1 MSFSKFESKD
11 YVSSAT
17 QPIRKPSILKGFRDY
32 LPEQMILRQA
42 IIGTFRDVFEL
53 HGFDPLDTPAIEYL
67 EVLTGKAGE
76 NEKLMYA
83 FEDHGGRRVGLRY
96 DLTVPLARVVAM
108 YQAEIALP
116 FKRYHVAP
124 VWRADRPQRGRF
136 REFWQCDADIA
147 GVATMTADAEIIS
160 VLVDALAAI
169 GLENSTVH
177 ISHRRLLERIAVAAG
192 VPESQAATVYRSVD
206 KLDKIG
212 ADGVKAEMIEGGISI
227 NSADA
232 ILESISLQGSSAD
245 ILSELS
251 GLLQADANAEGAL
264 AEMMELFE
272 LLPRMGVPTEQ
283 AILDLTLARGL
294 DYYTGPVFE
303 AKVIEPKVG
312 SVAGGGRYEGLIGS
326 FGSRS
331 ISATGVSLGLERII
345 EVVRE
350 HGTMP
355 IPTAVAQVFVPVVD
369 RNLGAA
375 AMLAHE
381 LRSAGI
387 KTDLSLLEGKSLGE
401 QLKYAGR
408 RGIGLAAICGPDE
421 AGRGVVAVKNL
432 VTGEQVEFERA
443 QLAARVTARLYERK
457 ASVERKRNR

>member
-1 MSFSKFESKD
+1 M
-11 YVSSAT
+11 SSANQT
-17 QPIRKPSILKGFRDY
+17 TRKPSILKGFRDY

-42 IIGTFRDVFEL
+42 IIGTFKDVFEL

-83 FEDHGGRRVGLRY
+83 FEDHGGRSVGLRY

-108 YQAEIALP
+108 HQSEIVFP

-147 GVATMTADAEIIS
+147 GVGSMTADAEIIS

-169 GLENSTVH
+169 GLEKSTVH

-212 ADGVKAEMIEGGISI
+212 AGGVKAEMLEGGIESP
-227 NSADA
+227 SADA
-232 ILESISLQGSSAD
+232 VLDSISITGDSAD
-245 ILSELS
+245 ILAELS
-251 GLLQADANAEGAL
+251 RVLQTDANAQGAL
-264 AEMMELFE
+264 AEMTELFE
-272 LLPRMGVPTEQ
+272 LLPRMGVP
-283 AILDLTLARGL
+283 ADKARLDLTLARGL

-303 AKVIEPKVG
+303 AKVTEPKVG
-312 SVAGGGRYEGLIGS
+312 SVAGGGRYEGLIGT
-326 FGSRS
+326 FGSRP

-369 RNLGAA
+369 RHLAPAA
-375 AMLAHE
+375 E
-381 LRSAGI
+381 LTHLLRGAGI

-421 AGRGVVAVKNL
+421 QERGVVAVKNL
-432 VTGEQVEFERA
+432 STGEQTEFERA
-443 QLAARVTARLYERK
+443 SVTERVRAMSELAGHEQERIAK
-457 ASVERKRNR
+457 P

>member
-1 MSFSKFESKD
+1 
-11 YVSSAT
+11 
-17 QPIRKPSILKGFRDY
+17 
-32 LPEQMILRQA
+32 MILRQEIINRFKA
-42 IIGTFRDVFEL
+42 IFEL

-83 FEDHGGRRVGLRY
+83 FEDQGGRSVGLRY

-108 YQAEIALP
+108 HQSEIVLP

-147 GVATMTADAEIIS
+147 GVESMAADAEIVS
-160 VLVDALAAI
+160 VLTDCLAAV
-169 GLENSTVH
+169 GLDNSVVH
-177 ISHRRLLERIAVAAG
+177 MSHRRLLERIAMAAG
-192 VPESQAATVYRSVD
+192 IPQEQAAQVYRSVD

-212 ADGVKAEMIEGGISI
+212 AEGVRKEMVEGGIEASQATQVLDTI
-227 NSADA
+227 
-232 ILESISLQGSSAD
+232 SISGSIED
-245 ILSELS
+245 LLVELS
-251 GLLQADANAEGAL
+251 RRLQNDANAEGAI
-264 AEMMELFE
+264 AEMTQLFQ
-272 LLPRMGVPTEQ
+272 LLHQMGVPNDK
-283 AILDLTLARGL
+283 AVLDLTLARGL

-303 AKVIEPKVG
+303 AKVTEPKVG

-345 EVVRE
+345 EVIRE

-369 RNLGAA
+369 RNLGSAA
-375 AMLAHE
+375 ELTSE
-381 LRSAGI
+381 LRARGL
-387 KTDLSLLEGKSLGE
+387 KTDLSLLDGKSLGE

-408 RGIGLAAICGPDE
+408 RGIGLAAILGPDE
-421 AGRGVVAVKNL
+421 AARGVVALKNL
-432 VTGEQVEFERA
+432 VTGDQIELERA
-443 QLAARVTARLYERK
+443 EIVQSIERMLT
-457 ASVERKRNR
+457 

>member
-1 MSFSKFESKD
+1 MFSRFESKGS
-11 YVSSAT
+11 VSDAIRVT
-17 QPIRKPSILKGFRDY
+17 RKPSLLKGFRDY
-32 LPEQMILRQA
+32 LPEQMILRQE
-42 IIGTFRDVFEL
+42 ITGRFRDVFEL

-83 FEDHGGRRVGLRY
+83 FQDHGGRSVGLRY

-108 YQAEIALP
+108 HQAEIAFP
-116 FKRYHVAP
+116 FKRYHIAP

-147 GVATMTADAEIIS
+147 GVESMTADAEIIS
-160 VLVDALAAI
+160 VLVDALAAV
-169 GLENSTVH
+169 GLENSIVH
-177 ISHRRLLERIAVAAG
+177 VSHRRLLERIAVAAG
-192 VPESQAATVYRSVD
+192 VPEAQAATVYRSVD

-212 ADGVKAEMIEGGISI
+212 ADGVKTEMIAGGIDQK
-227 NSADA
+227 ATDA
-232 ILESISLQGSSAD
+232 ILETISIRGGSSD
-245 ILSELS
+245 ILFELS
-251 GLLQADANAEGAL
+251 KRLQSDANAEGAL
-264 AEMMELFE
+264 AEMTELFQ
-272 LLPRMGVPTEQ
+272 LLAQMGVP
-283 AILDLTLARGL
+283 ADKAVLDLTLARGL
-294 DYYTGPVFE
+294 DYYTGPVYE
-303 AKVIEPKVG
+303 AKVTEPKVG

-350 HGTMP
+350 YETMP

-369 RNLGAA
+369 RHLGAA
-375 AMLAHE
+375 AELTRA

-387 KTDLSLLEGKSLGE
+387 RTDLSLVEGKSLGE

-408 RGIGLAAICGPDE
+408 RGIALAAILGPDE
-421 AGRGVVAVKNL
+421 AERGAVAMKNL
-432 VTGEQVEFERA
+432 ISGEQFELRREELIDRLRA
-443 QLAARVTARLYERK
+443 MIVAHQR
-457 ASVERKRNR
+457 

>member
-1 MSFSKFESKD
+1 MSEA
-11 YVSSAT
+11 V
-17 QPIRKPSILKGFRDY
+17 RKPSILKGFRDY
-32 LPEQMILRQA
+32 LPEQMILRQE
-42 IIGTFRDVFEL
+42 IIQRFKGVFEL

-108 YQAEIALP
+108 HQSEIAFP

-124 VWRADRPQRGRF
+124 VWRADRPQRGRT

-147 GVATMTADAEIIS
+147 GVDSMAADAEIIS
-160 VLVDALAAI
+160 VLNDSLAAV
-169 GLENSTVH
+169 GLGNSTVQ

-192 VPESQAATVYRSVD
+192 IPENQAATVYRSVD

-212 ADGVKAEMIEGGISI
+212 AGGVRTEMVEAGIEATA
-227 NSADA
+227 ADA
-232 ILESISLQGSSAD
+232 VLDTISLTGSTAD
-245 ILSELS
+245 LLTELS
-251 GLLQADANAEGAL
+251 ARMANDAKAQTAL
-264 AEMMELFE
+264 AEMTQLFQ
-272 LLPRMGVPTEQ
+272 LLEQMAVPAEK
-283 AILDLTLARGL
+283 AVFDLTLARGL

-303 AKVIEPKVG
+303 AKVTEPKIG
-312 SVAGGGRYEGLIGS
+312 SVAGGGRYEGLVAS
-326 FGSRS
+326 FGGRPV
-331 ISATGVSLGLERII
+331 SATGISLGLERII

-355 IPTAVAQVFVPVVD
+355 ISTAVAQVFVPVVD
-369 RNLGAA
+369 RNLGSAA
-375 AMLAHE
+375 QLATD
-381 LRSAGI
+381 LRSADI

-408 RGIGLAAICGPDE
+408 RGIGFAAILGPDE
-421 AGRGVVAVKNL
+421 AARGVVSLKNL
-432 VTGEQVEFERA
+432 ISGEQHEVPRGELTQ
-443 QLAARVTARLYERK
+443 QLSSFRSDDENC
-457 ASVERKRNR
+457 EERNRTK

>member
-1 MSFSKFESKD
+1 
-11 YVSSAT
+11 
-17 QPIRKPSILKGFRDY
+17 
-32 LPEQMILRQA
+32 MILRQE
-42 IIGTFRDVFEL
+42 IIGRFKEVFEL

-83 FEDHGGRRVGLRY
+83 FEDHGGRSVGLRY

-108 YQAEIALP
+108 HQAEIVLP

-147 GVATMTADAEIIS
+147 GVDSMAADAEIVS
-160 VLVDALAAI
+160 VLVDALRSV
-169 GLENSTVH
+169 GLANSVVH

-192 VPESQAATVYRSVD
+192 IPEAQAATVYRSVD

-212 ADGVKAEMIEGGISI
+212 ADGVKTEMVDGGIDGAA
-227 NSADA
+227 ADA
-232 ILESISLQGSSAD
+232 VLDTIGLRGGSSD
-245 ILSELS
+245 ILFELS
-251 GLLQADANAEGAL
+251 RRLQTDAAAQGAL
-264 AEMMELFE
+264 AEMTELFE
-272 LLPRMGVPTEQ
+272 LLAQLGVSSNQ
-283 AILDLTLARGL
+283 AVFDLTLARGL

-303 AKVIEPKVG
+303 AKVTEPKIG

-326 FGSRS
+326 FGSRP

-350 HGTMP
+350 HKTMP
-355 IPTAVAQVFVPVVD
+355 IPTAVAQVFVPVISRD
-369 RNLGAA
+369 LSAA
-375 AMLAHE
+375 AKLTQE
-381 LRSAGI
+381 LRAVGI
-387 KTDLSLLEGKSLGE
+387 KADLSLLEGKSLGE

-408 RGIGLAAICGPDE
+408 RGIALAAIHGPEE
-421 AGRGVVAVKNL
+421 AERGVVAVKTL
-432 VTGEQVEFERA
+432 SSGEQIEIEHSN
-443 QLAARVTARLYERK
+443 LAENITTMIESTGK
-457 ASVERKRNR
+457 

>member
-1 MSFSKFESKD
+1 
-11 YVSSAT
+11 
-17 QPIRKPSILKGFRDY
+17 
-32 LPEQMILRQA
+32 MILRQE
-42 IIGTFRDVFEL
+42 IIGRFKEVFEL

-83 FEDHGGRRVGLRY
+83 FEDHGGRSVGLRY

-108 YQAEIALP
+108 HQAEIVLP

-147 GVATMTADAEIIS
+147 GVDSMAADAEIVS
-160 VLVDALAAI
+160 VLVDALRAV
-169 GLENSTVH
+169 GLANSVVH

-192 VPESQAATVYRSVD
+192 IPEGQAATVYRSVD

-212 ADGVKAEMIEGGISI
+212 ADGVKAEMVDGGIDGAA
-227 NSADA
+227 ADA
-232 ILESISLQGSSAD
+232 VLETIGLSGSSSD
-245 ILSELS
+245 ILFELS
-251 GLLQADANAEGAL
+251 RRLLTDAAAEGAL
-264 AEMMELFE
+264 AEMTELFE
-272 LLPRMGVPTEQ
+272 LLSQLGVSPNQ
-283 AILDLTLARGL
+283 AVFDLTLARGL

-303 AKVIEPKVG
+303 AKVTEPKIG

-326 FGSRS
+326 FGSRP

-350 HGTMP
+350 HKTMP
-355 IPTAVAQVFVPVVD
+355 IPTAVAQVFVPVIGRD
-369 RNLGAA
+369 LGVAA
-375 AMLAHE
+375 KLTQE
-381 LRSAGI
+381 LRAAGI
-387 KTDLSLLEGKSLGE
+387 KADLSLLEGKSLGE

-408 RGIGLAAICGPDE
+408 RGIALAAILGPEE
-421 AGRGVVAVKNL
+421 AARGVVSVKTL
-432 VTGEQVEFERA
+432 SSGEQIEIEHSN
-443 QLAARVTARLYERK
+443 LAEHIATMIESSGK
-457 ASVERKRNR
+457 

>member
-1 MSFSKFESKD
+1 MSE
-11 YVSSAT
+11 AT
-17 QPIRKPSILKGFRDY
+17 QATRKPSILKGFRDY
-32 LPEQMILRQA
+32 LPEQMILRQE
-42 IIGTFRDVFEL
+42 IIRRFRDVFER
-53 HGFDPLDTPAIEYL
+53 HGFDPLDTPAIEYI
-67 EVLTGKAGE
+67 EVLAGKAGE

-108 YQAEIALP
+108 HQSEIVFP

-147 GVATMTADAEIIS
+147 GVESMTADAEIIS
-160 VLVDALAAI
+160 VLTDGLAAV
-169 GLENSTVH
+169 GLDKSTVQ
-177 ISHRRLLERIAVAAG
+177 ISHRRILERIAVSAG
-192 VPESQAATVYRSVD
+192 IPEAQASSVYRSVD

-212 ADGVKAEMIEGGISI
+212 AEGVKTEMVEGGIAARA
-227 NSADA
+227 ADSV
-232 ILESISLQGSSAD
+232 LETISLGGTTANL
-245 ILSELS
+245 LSELS
-251 GLLQADANAEGAL
+251 GRMESDARAQTAL
-264 AEMMELFE
+264 AEMTQLFQ
-272 LLPRMGVPTEQ
+272 LLEQMGVPAEK
-283 AILDLTLARGL
+283 AVFDLTLARGL

-303 AKVIEPKVG
+303 AKVTEPKVG

-326 FGSRS
+326 FGSRPV
-331 ISATGVSLGLERII
+331 SATGVSLGLERII

-369 RNLGAA
+369 RNLGISAA
-375 AMLAHE
+375 LATE
-381 LRSAGI
+381 LRYAGI

-408 RGIGLAAICGPDE
+408 RGIGLAAILGPDE
-421 AGRGVVAVKNL
+421 SDRGVVSIKNL
-432 VTGEQVEFERA
+432 VSGEQVE
-443 QLAARVTARLYERK
+443 
-457 ASVERKRNR
+457 VERRQLIERMDNLIAE

>member
-1 MSFSKFESKD
+1 M
-11 YVSSAT
+11 VTNASSGAT
-17 QPIRKPSILKGFRDY
+17 RKPSILKGFRDY
-32 LPEQMILRQA
+32 LPEQMILRQQ
-42 IIGTFRDVFEL
+42 IIQRFRDVFEL

-83 FEDHGGRRVGLRY
+83 FEDHGGRSVGLRY

-108 YQAEIALP
+108 HQSEIVFP

-147 GVATMTADAEIIS
+147 GVESMVADAEIIS
-160 VLVDALAAI
+160 VLVDSLAAV
-169 GLENSTVH
+169 GLDNSTVL

-192 VPESQAATVYRSVD
+192 IPEEQAATVYRSVD

-212 ADGVKAEMIEGGISI
+212 RDGVRDEMLEGGIEPQ
-227 NSADA
+227 SADEVLDVIA
-232 ILESISLQGSSAD
+232 IEGATAD
-245 ILSELS
+245 VLVHLSERMQS
-251 GLLQADANAEGAL
+251 DAKAEGAL
-264 AEMMELFE
+264 AELTELFQVLE
-272 LLPRMGVPTEQ
+272 RMGVPRGR
-283 AILDLTLARGL
+283 AVFDLTLARGL

-303 AKVIEPKVG
+303 AKVTEPQVG

-326 FGSRS
+326 FGGRS
-331 ISATGVSLGLERII
+331 VSATGVSLGLERII

-355 IPTAVAQVFVPVVD
+355 APTAVAEVFVPVIGRD
-369 RNLGAA
+369 IGTAA
-375 AMLAHE
+375 ELTNE
-381 LRSAGI
+381 LRSAGLR
-387 KTDLSLLEGKSLGE
+387 TDLSLLVGKSLGE

-408 RGIGLAAICGPDE
+408 RGIALAAILGPDE
-421 AGRGVVAVKNL
+421 LERGAVSVKDLASGDQIEVDRPSLIEHFGRL
-432 VTGEQVEFERA
+432 
-443 QLAARVTARLYERK
+443 
-457 ASVERKRNR
+457 

>member
-1 MSFSKFESKD
+1 M
-11 YVSSAT
+11 SAT
-17 QPIRKPSILKGFRDY
+17 SQVTRKPSILKGFRDY
-32 LPEQMILRQA
+32 LPEQMILRQE
-42 IIGTFRDVFEL
+42 IIGRFKQVFEL

-83 FEDHGGRRVGLRY
+83 FEDHGGRSVGLRY

-108 YQAEIALP
+108 HQSEIVLP

-147 GVATMTADAEIIS
+147 GVESMAADAEIIS
-160 VLVDALAAI
+160 VLVDALGSV
-169 GLENSTVH
+169 GLDNSVVH
-177 ISHRRLLERIAVAAG
+177 ISHRRLLERIAIAAG
-192 VPESQAATVYRSVD
+192 VPEYQAATVYRSVD

-212 ADGVKAEMIEGGISI
+212 ADGVKIEMLEGGISREA
-227 NSADA
+227 ADA
-232 ILESISLQGSSAD
+232 ILETIAISGNSSD
-245 ILSELS
+245 ILFELS
-251 GLLQADANAEGAL
+251 RRLPSDANAEGAL
-264 AEMMELFE
+264 AEMTELFQ
-272 LLPRMGVPTEQ
+272 LLSQMGVDSSK
-283 AILDLTLARGL
+283 AVLDLTLARGL

-303 AKVIEPKVG
+303 AKVTEPKVG

-326 FGSRS
+326 FGSRP

-350 HGTMP
+350 HQTLP

-369 RNLGAA
+369 RTLGIAA
-375 AMLAHE
+375 E
-381 LRSAGI
+381 LTRDLRAAGI
-387 KTDLSLLEGKSLGE
+387 KTDLSLLESKGLGE

-408 RGIGLAAICGPDE
+408 RGIALAAIAGPDE
-421 AGRGVVAVKNL
+421 AARSVVAIKDL
-432 VTGEQVEFERA
+432 ASGEQIDIERPE
-443 QLAARVTARLYERK
+443 LIDRISSMIAATK
-457 ASVERKRNR
+457 ASQERNRAE

>member
-1 MSFSKFESKD
+1 
-11 YVSSAT
+11 VSEASQAT
-17 QPIRKPSILKGFRDY
+17 RKPSILKGFRDY
-32 LPEQMILRQA
+32 LPEQMILRQE
-42 IIGTFRDVFEL
+42 IIRRFRDVFER

-108 YQAEIALP
+108 HQSEIVFP
-116 FKRYHVAP
+116 FKRYHIAP

-147 GVATMTADAEIIS
+147 GVESMAADAEIIS
-160 VLVDALAAI
+160 VLTDGLAAV
-169 GLENSTVH
+169 GLDNSTVQ
-177 ISHRRLLERIAVAAG
+177 ISHRRLLERIAVSAGIPEAVAA
-192 VPESQAATVYRSVD
+192 SVYRSVD

-212 ADGVKAEMIEGGISI
+212 ADGVKTELVEGGIEAI
-227 NSADA
+227 AADA
-232 ILESISLQGSSAD
+232 VLETISLSGTTEDLLGQLSARLETD
-245 ILSELS
+245 SEAQS
-251 GLLQADANAEGAL
+251 AL
-264 AEMMELFE
+264 AEMTQLFQ
-272 LLPRMGVPTEQ
+272 LLEQMGVPSEK
-283 AILDLTLARGL
+283 AIFDLTLARGL

-303 AKVIEPKVG
+303 AKVTEPKVG

-326 FGSRS
+326 FGSRPV
-331 ISATGVSLGLERII
+331 SATGVSLGLERII

-350 HGTMP
+350 HSTMP
-355 IPTAVAQVFVPVVD
+355 IPTAVAQVFVPVVN

-375 AMLAHE
+375 ASLATA
-381 LRSAGI
+381 LRSVGI

-408 RGIGLAAICGPDE
+408 RGIGLAAILGPDE
-421 AGRGVVAVKNL
+421 AERGVVSIKNL
-432 VTGEQVEFERA
+432 SSGAQIEVERD
-443 QLAARVTARLYERK
+443 QLAEHIGN
-457 ASVERKRNR
+457 SVAE

>member
-1 MSFSKFESKD
+1 M
-11 YVSSAT
+11 SAT
-17 QPIRKPSILKGFRDY
+17 TQATRKPSILKGFRDY
-32 LPEQMILRQA
+32 LPEQMILRQQ
-42 IIGTFRDVFEL
+42 IIQCFRDVFEL

-83 FEDHGGRRVGLRY
+83 FEDHGGRSVGLRY

-108 YQAEIALP
+108 HQSEIVFP
-116 FKRYHVAP
+116 FKRYHIAP

-147 GVATMTADAEIIS
+147 GVESMAADAEIIS
-160 VLVDALAAI
+160 VLVDALDAV
-169 GLENSTVH
+169 GLNNSTVQ
-177 ISHRRLLERIAVAAG
+177 ISHRRLLERIAVSAG
-192 VPESQAATVYRSVD
+192 VPEAQAATVYRSVD

-212 ADGVKAEMIEGGISI
+212 ADGVITEMVEGGITP
-227 NSADA
+227 
-232 ILESISLQGSSAD
+232 SSAD
-245 ILSELS
+245 SVMETISIDGSTSEVLFELS
-251 GLLQADANAEGAL
+251 SRLQTDASAEGAL
-264 AEMMELFE
+264 AEMTELFQ
-272 LLPRMGVPTEQ
+272 LLEQMGVPAEK
-283 AILDLTLARGL
+283 ARLDLTLARGL

-303 AKVIEPKVG
+303 AKVTEPKVG

-355 IPTAVAQVFVPVVD
+355 IPTAVAQVFVPVVE

-375 AMLAHE
+375 AKLTSE
-381 LRSAGI
+381 LREGGI
-387 KTDLSLLEGKSLGE
+387 KADLSLLVGKSLGE

-408 RGIGLAAICGPDE
+408 RGIERAVIIGPDE
-421 AGRGVVAVKNL
+421 IDRGVVAVKDL
-432 VTGEQVEFERA
+432 SSGEQIELDRA
-443 QLAARVTARLYERK
+443 DLVARLLD
-457 ASVERKRNR
+457 SIG

>member
-1 MSFSKFESKD
+1 
-11 YVSSAT
+11 
-17 QPIRKPSILKGFRDY
+17 
-32 LPEQMILRQA
+32 MILRKS
-42 IIGTFRDVFEL
+42 IIDAFEHVFEL

-108 YQAEIALP
+108 HQSDIVLP
-116 FKRYHVAP
+116 FKRYHIAP

-147 GVATMTADAEIIS
+147 GVSSMVADAEIIS
-160 VLVDALAAI
+160 VLVDALTAV
-169 GLENSTVH
+169 GLDHSVVH

-192 VPESQAATVYRSVD
+192 VPDEQAAVVYRSVD

-212 ADGVKAEMIEGGISI
+212 ADGVKTEMIENGITLD
-227 NSADA
+227 ATDA
-232 ILESISLQGSSAD
+232 ILESISISGSAND
-245 ILSELS
+245 ILAELS
-251 GLLQADANAEGAL
+251 RRLQTDSKAEGAL
-264 AEMMELFE
+264 AEMTELFE
-272 LLPRMGVPTEQ
+272 LLPQMGVPADK

-294 DYYTGPVFE
+294 DYYTGPVYE
-303 AKVIEPKVG
+303 AKVTEPKVG

-326 FGSRS
+326 FGSRPV
-331 ISATGVSLGLERII
+331 SATGVSLGLERII

-369 RNLGAA
+369 RHLALAA
-375 AMLAHE
+375 GLTHQ

-387 KTDLSLLEGKSLGE
+387 ETDLSLLEGKSLGE

-408 RGIGLAAICGPDE
+408 RGIGLAAILGPNE
-421 AGRGVVAVKNL
+421 AEKNIVALKNL
-432 VTGEQVEFERA
+432 VTGEQVEID
-443 QLAARVTARLYERK
+443 RVDIVAKLQK
-457 ASVERKRNR
+457 SVEANRIQEDGNSGQ

>member
-1 MSFSKFESKD
+1 MSN
-11 YVSSAT
+11 AT
-17 QPIRKPSILKGFRDY
+17 QASRKPSILKGFRDY
-32 LPEQMILRQA
+32 LPEQMILRQE
-42 IIGTFRDVFEL
+42 IIGRFKHVFEL

-83 FEDHGGRRVGLRY
+83 FEDHGGRSVGLRY

-108 YQAEIALP
+108 HQSEIVFP

-147 GVATMTADAEIIS
+147 GVESMTADAEIIS
-160 VLVDALAAI
+160 VLVDALAAV
-169 GLENSTVH
+169 GLDNSTVQ

-192 VPESQAATVYRSVD
+192 VPEEQAATVYRSVD

-212 ADGVKAEMIEGGISI
+212 ADGVKIEMVEGGIDAKA
-227 NSADA
+227 ADA
-232 ILESISLQGSSAD
+232 ILEMISITGDASDVLFQ
-245 ILSELS
+245 LS
-251 GLLQADANAEGAL
+251 GRLQTDAKAEGAL
-264 AEMMELFE
+264 AEMTELFQ
-272 LLPRMGVPTEQ
+272 LLVQMGVSQEK
-283 AILDLTLARGL
+283 AKLDLTLARGL

-303 AKVIEPKVG
+303 AKVIEPKIG
-312 SVAGGGRYEGLIGS
+312 SVAGGGRYEGLIGT
-326 FGSRS
+326 FGSRPV
-331 ISATGVSLGLERII
+331 SATGVSLGLERII

-350 HGTMP
+350 HNTMP
-355 IPTAVAQVFVPVVD
+355 IPTAVAEVFVPIVD

-375 AMLAHE
+375 AGLTRQ
-381 LRSAGI
+381 LREAGI

-408 RGIGLAAICGPDE
+408 RGMALAAILGSSE
-421 AGRGVVAVKNL
+421 SERGVVAVKNL
-432 VTGEQVEFERA
+432 TSGEQIDIPRDALIE
-443 QLAARVTARLYERK
+443 QLGKLIY
-457 ASVERKRNR
+457 SHD

>member
-1 MSFSKFESKD
+1 MSASQ
-11 YVSSAT
+11 VT
-17 QPIRKPSILKGFRDY
+17 RKPSILKGFRDY
-32 LPEQMILRQA
+32 LPEQMILRQE
-42 IIGTFRDVFEL
+42 IIGRFKHVFEL

-108 YQAEIALP
+108 HQSEIVLP

-124 VWRADRPQRGRF
+124 VWRADRPQRGRT

-147 GVATMTADAEIIS
+147 GVDSMAADVEIIS
-160 VLVDALAAI
+160 VLVDALSSV
-169 GLENSTVH
+169 GLANSVVH

-192 VPESQAATVYRSVD
+192 IPEAQAATVYRSVD

-212 ADGVKAEMIEGGISI
+212 ADGVKDEMLAGGIDG
-227 NSADA
+227 NAADA
-232 ILESISLQGSSAD
+232 VLETISVTGSTSD
-245 ILSELS
+245 ILVELS
-251 GLLQADANAEGAL
+251 RRLQTDANAEGAL
-264 AEMMELFE
+264 AEMTELFE
-272 LLPRMGVPTEQ
+272 LLEQLGVSSDR
-283 AILDLTLARGL
+283 AVFDLTLARGL

-303 AKVIEPKVG
+303 AKVTEPNIG

-326 FGSRS
+326 FGSRP

-350 HGTMP
+350 HETLP

-369 RNLGAA
+369 RNLGVAA
-375 AMLAHE
+375 RLTQE

-408 RGIGLAAICGPDE
+408 RGIAIAAILGPDE
-421 AGRGVVAVKNL
+421 AERRVVSVKDL
-432 VTGEQVEFERA
+432 SSGEQHEIERA
-443 QLAARVTARLYERK
+443 NLTEHMLSMIDSTRK
-457 ASVERKRNR
+457 

>member
-1 MSFSKFESKD
+1 M
-11 YVSSAT
+11 
-17 QPIRKPSILKGFRDY
+17 
-32 LPEQMILRQA
+32 
-42 IIGTFRDVFEL
+42 

-83 FEDHGGRRVGLRY
+83 FQDHGGRDVGLRY

-108 YQAEIALP
+108 HQSEIVLP

-147 GVATMTADAEIIS
+147 GVASMVADAEIIS
-160 VLVDALAAI
+160 VLVDALQVV
-169 GLENSTVH
+169 GLQHSTVH
-177 ISHRRLLERIAVAAG
+177 VSHRRLLERIAVAAG
-192 VPESQAATVYRSVD
+192 VPETQAATVYRSVD

-212 ADGVKAEMIEGGISI
+212 AGGVKSEMIEGGIDAG
-227 NSADA
+227 SADA
-232 ILESISLQGSSAD
+232 ILESISLGGSSTD
-245 ILSELS
+245 ILAELGS
-251 GLLQADANAEGAL
+251 MLQTDAEAEGAL
-264 AEMMELFE
+264 AEMTELFQ
-272 LLPRMGVPTEQ
+272 LLPRMGVPSEK
-283 AILDLTLARGL
+283 AMLDLTLARGL

-326 FGSRS
+326 FGSRP

-350 HGTMP
+350 HRTMP
-355 IPTAVAQVFVPVVD
+355 IPTAVAQVFVPVVERD
-369 RNLGAA
+369 LGRAA
-375 AMLAHE
+375 ALTHE
-381 LRSAGI
+381 LRQKRI

-408 RGIGLAAICGPDE
+408 RGIRLAAICGPDE
-421 AGRGVVAVKNL
+421 AERGVVAVKNL
-432 VTGEQVEFERA
+432 VTGEQGEIDRA
-443 QLAARVTARLYERK
+443 EVPGRLATLIENAKTV
-457 ASVERKRNR
+457 

>member
-1 MSFSKFESKD
+1 
-11 YVSSAT
+11 
-17 QPIRKPSILKGFRDY
+17 LKGFRDY
-32 LPEQMILRQA
+32 LPEQMILRQE
-42 IIGTFRDVFEL
+42 IIGRFKHVFEL

-83 FEDHGGRRVGLRY
+83 FEDHGGRSVGLRY

-108 YQAEIALP
+108 HQSEIVLP

-147 GVATMTADAEIIS
+147 GVESMAADAEIIS
-160 VLVDALAAI
+160 VLVDALRSV
-169 GLENSTVH
+169 GLENSVVH
-177 ISHRRLLERIAVAAG
+177 ISHRRFLERIAVAAG
-192 VPESQAATVYRSVD
+192 VPEAQAATVYRSVD

-212 ADGVKAEMIEGGISI
+212 ADGVKAEMLDGGIDGAA
-227 NSADA
+227 ADA
-232 ILESISLQGSSAD
+232 ILETIAITGSSSE
-245 ILSELS
+245 ILFELS
-251 GLLQADANAEGAL
+251 RRLQSDANAEGAL
-264 AEMMELFE
+264 AEMTELFQ
-272 LLPRMGVPTEQ
+272 LLAQMGVPPDK
-283 AILDLTLARGL
+283 AVLDLTLARGL

-303 AKVIEPKVG
+303 AKVTEPKVG

-326 FGSRS
+326 FGSRP

-350 HGTMP
+350 HETLP

-369 RNLGAA
+369 RNLGSAA
-375 AMLAHE
+375 ELTHE
-381 LRSAGI
+381 LRVAGI
-387 KTDLSLLEGKSLGE
+387 KSDLSLLEGKSLGE

-408 RGIGLAAICGPDE
+408 RGIGLAAIVGPDE
-421 AGRGVVAVKNL
+421 AARGAVAIKDL
-432 VTGEQVEFERA
+432 VSGDQVEIERA
-443 QLAARVTARLYERK
+443 ELIERMT
-457 ASVERKRNR
+457 SRIESSTE

>member
-1 MSFSKFESKD
+1 
-11 YVSSAT
+11 
-17 QPIRKPSILKGFRDY
+17 
-32 LPEQMILRQA
+32 MILRQE
-42 IIGTFRDVFEL
+42 IIRRFRDVFER

-108 YQAEIALP
+108 HQSEIVFP
-116 FKRYHVAP
+116 FKRYHIAP

-147 GVATMTADAEIIS
+147 GVNSMTADAEIIS
-160 VLVDALAAI
+160 VLTDGLAAV
-169 GLENSTVH
+169 GLANSTVQ
-177 ISHRRLLERIAVAAG
+177 ISHRRILERIAVAAG
-192 VPESQAATVYRSVD
+192 IPETQAATVYRSVD

-212 ADGVKAEMIEGGISI
+212 TEGVKTELVEGGIAGLPPISCSKRSPSTGA
-227 NSADA
+227 SADLLMELSR
-232 ILESISLQGSSAD
+232 ILESDETA
-245 ILSELS
+245 
-251 GLLQADANAEGAL
+251 QAAL
-264 AEMMELFE
+264 AEMTQLFQ
-272 LLPRMGVPTEQ
+272 LLEQMGVSSDK
-283 AILDLTLARGL
+283 AVFDLTLARGL

-303 AKVIEPKVG
+303 AKVTEPKVG

-326 FGSRS
+326 FGSRPV
-331 ISATGVSLGLERII
+331 SATGVSLGLERII

-355 IPTAVAQVFVPVVD
+355 IPTAVAEVFVPVVD
-369 RNLGAA
+369 RNLGSAA
-375 AMLAHE
+375 GVTRQ
-381 LRSAGI
+381 LREAGI

-408 RGIGLAAICGPDE
+408 RGIGMAAILGP
-421 AGRGVVAVKNL
+421 
-432 VTGEQVEFERA
+432 ERLPA
-443 QLAARVTARLYERK
+443 ESSR
-457 ASVERKRNR
+457 SKRWQPESNSTSSAMRWSSSSRI

>member
-1 MSFSKFESKD
+1 MRFESKGF
-11 YVSSAT
+11 VSAT
-17 QPIRKPSILKGFRDY
+17 SQVTRKPSILKGFRDY
-32 LPEQMILRQA
+32 LPEQMILRQE
-42 IIGTFRDVFEL
+42 IIGRFKQVFEL

-83 FEDHGGRRVGLRY
+83 FEDHGGRSVGLRY

-108 YQAEIALP
+108 HQSEIVLP

-147 GVATMTADAEIIS
+147 GVESMAADAEIIS
-160 VLVDALAAI
+160 VLVDALGSV
-169 GLENSTVH
+169 GLDNSVVH
-177 ISHRRLLERIAVAAG
+177 ISHRRLLERIAIAAG
-192 VPESQAATVYRSVD
+192 VPEYQAATVYRSVD

-212 ADGVKAEMIEGGISI
+212 ADGVKTEMLEGGISREA
-227 NSADA
+227 ADA
-232 ILESISLQGSSAD
+232 ILETIAISGNSSD
-245 ILSELS
+245 ILFELS
-251 GLLQADANAEGAL
+251 RRLQSDANAEGAL
-264 AEMMELFE
+264 AEMTELFQ
-272 LLPRMGVPTEQ
+272 LLSQMGVDSSK
-283 AILDLTLARGL
+283 AVLDLTLARGL

-303 AKVIEPKVG
+303 AKVTEPKVG

-326 FGSRS
+326 FGSRP

-350 HGTMP
+350 HQTLP

-369 RNLGAA
+369 RTLGIAA
-375 AMLAHE
+375 E
-381 LRSAGI
+381 LTRDLRAAGI
-387 KTDLSLLEGKSLGE
+387 KTDLSLLESKGLGE

-408 RGIGLAAICGPDE
+408 RGIALAAIAGPDE
-421 AGRGVVAVKNL
+421 AARSVVAIKDL
-432 VTGEQVEFERA
+432 ASGEQIDIERPE
-443 QLAARVTARLYERK
+443 LIDRISSMIAATK
-457 ASVERKRNR
+457 ASQERNRAE

>member
-1 MSFSKFESKD
+1 MSSSKFESKGQ
-11 YVSSAT
+11 VSSST

-42 IIGTFRDVFEL
+42 IIGRFRDVFEL

-83 FEDHGGRRVGLRY
+83 FEDHGGRSVGLRY

-108 YQAEIALP
+108 HQSEIVFP

-147 GVATMTADAEIIS
+147 GVASMAADAEIIS
-160 VLVDALAAI
+160 VLVDALATI
-169 GLENSTVH
+169 GLDHSTVH

-192 VPESQAATVYRSVD
+192 VPETQAATVYRSVD

-212 ADGVKAEMIEGGISI
+212 AEGVKGEMIEGGIDAG
-227 NSADA
+227 SADA
-232 ILESISLQGSSAD
+232 ILESISIRGDNAD
-245 ILSELS
+245 ILAELS
-251 GLLQADANAEGAL
+251 RLLQRDAGTEGAL
-264 AEMMELFE
+264 AEMAELFQ
-272 LLPRMGVPTEQ
+272 LLPRIGVP
-283 AILDLTLARGL
+283 AGKAVLDLTLARGL

-303 AKVIEPKVG
+303 AKVTEPKVG
-312 SVAGGGRYEGLIGS
+312 SVAGGGRYEGLIGT
-326 FGSRS
+326 FGSRPV
-331 ISATGVSLGLERII
+331 SATGVSLGLERII
-345 EVVRE
+345 EVVRD

-369 RNLGAA
+369 RHLEAA
-375 AMLAHE
+375 ADLTRR

-408 RGIGLAAICGPDE
+408 RGIGLAAILGPNE
-421 AGRGVVAVKNL
+421 TERGVVAVKNL
-432 VTGEQVEFERA
+432 STGEQIEIGHTNTIDHIQ
-443 QLAARVTARLYERK
+443 QLIESLGH
-457 ASVERKRNR
+457 

>member
-1 MSFSKFESKD
+1 MSSSKFESKGQ
-11 YVSSAT
+11 VSSAT
-17 QPIRKPSILKGFRDY
+17 QSIRKPSILKGFRDY
-32 LPEQMILRQA
+32 LPEQMILRQE
-42 IIGTFRDVFEL
+42 IIGRFRDVFEL

-83 FEDHGGRRVGLRY
+83 FEDHGGRSVGLRY

-108 YQAEIALP
+108 HQSEIVFP

-147 GVATMTADAEIIS
+147 GVASMAADAEIIS
-160 VLVDALAAI
+160 VLVDALATV
-169 GLENSTVH
+169 GLDHSTVH
-177 ISHRRLLERIAVAAG
+177 VSHRRLLERIAVAAG
-192 VPESQAATVYRSVD
+192 VPEIRAATVYRSVD

-212 ADGVKAEMIEGGISI
+212 AEGVKSEMVEGGIDSR
-227 NSADA
+227 SADA
-232 ILESISLQGSSAD
+232 ILESISIQGDNAD

-251 GLLQADANAEGAL
+251 RLLQRDAEAEGAL
-264 AEMMELFE
+264 AEMSELFQ
-272 LLPRMGVPTEQ
+272 LLPQIGVP
-283 AILDLTLARGL
+283 AGKAVLDLTLARGL

-312 SVAGGGRYEGLIGS
+312 SVAGGGRYEGLIGT
-326 FGSRS
+326 FGSRPV
-331 ISATGVSLGLERII
+331 SATGVSLGLERII
-345 EVVRE
+345 EVVRD

-369 RNLGAA
+369 RHLEAA
-375 AMLAHE
+375 ADLTRR

-408 RGIGLAAICGPDE
+408 RGIGLAAILGPNE
-421 AGRGVVAVKNL
+421 AERGVVAVKNL
-432 VTGEQVEFERA
+432 STGEQIEIGQTNTIEHIQQLVELLGHR
-443 QLAARVTARLYERK
+443 
-457 ASVERKRNR
+457 